1 MWENRCGTQASLC
14 RNWQGGGMRR
24 EEDYVQFR
32 GWMSMVSASFFGDGH
47 PAGKPTSFAIDVSE
61 NTSEMGGENGYR
73 NIE

>member
-1 MWENRCGTQASLC
+1 
-14 RNWQGGGMRR
+14 MRR
-24 EEDYVQFR
+24 EEDHVQFR